1 MSRRYDAVF
10 FDLDGTLIDSR
21 EDLAAAVNHV
31 RASLRLGP
39 LQVPVVQS
47 YIGDGVRLLLERSLG
62 TTDDALLERAL
73 GLMRPYYLE
82 HCLDRTTLYD
92 GIGDLLQALGA
103 DPGLRLGVV
112 TNKPQVPSEKVLNG
126 LGLLGRFATVVGG
139 DAAGARKPDP
149 APFRLAA
156 ERAGVVGGKILVVGD
171 SPNDIEGARRA
182 GYASCGVLWG
192 ICPPDRVRASRPD
205 CEAFCPDDVRRLV
218 LP

>member
-1 MSRRYDAVF
+1 MPSRYDAVF

-31 RASLRLGP
+31 RAALLLGP
-39 LQVPVVQS
+39 LPVPVVQS

-62 TTDDALLERAL
+62 TSDDALLDRAL

-92 GIGDLLQALGA
+92 GIDDLLRALGA
-103 DPGLRLGVV
+103 VPGLPLGVV
-112 TNKPQVPSEKVLNG
+112 SNKPQAPSEKVLNG
-126 LGLLGRFATVVGG
+126 LGLLGRFAAVVGG

-156 ERAGVVGGKILVVGD
+156 ERAGVAGGRILVVGD

-182 GYASCGVLWG
+182 GYESCGVLWG
-192 ICPPDRVRASRPD
+192 ICPPDRVRASGPD
-205 CEAFCPDDVRRLV
+205 HEALCPDDVRRIV